1 LPVSG
6 TAGGD
11 LTGTYPNPTV
21 ANAAIGTAKIAD
33 ASVTAIK
40 LAPGVIPS
48 SLPPS
53 GTAGG
58 DLGGAYPSP
67 SVGKIQGTVVSAT
80 VPVSGQVLQFN
91 GTQWTP
97 ASISASGFVL
107 PYSATNSAAG
117 SLFSITNSNTGS
129 ALLGI
134 NSSVNANAIGIEG
147 RISATGPGI
156 GSAAVK
162 GTNNGVG
169 ADGTGVLGTHAGGGI
184 GVFGTSMSGYGVS
197 AQSQSGAGIFA
208 TSTSANAGFFDISNT
223 SSYSDAL
230 FASTTGSGNGV
241 TGISDKYIGIEGIT
255 NDPYGIGVEGFNNSG
270 GEAMHGI
277 TFSATSPAVVGQNF
291 GTYAA
296 LAGINS
302 SGAGGTGVLA
312 QTDGNSSAP
321 GNALISEIVGAGAGN
336 TALFIANGANVAR
349 IDQNGKGFFN
359 GGTQTGGAD
368 IAEYF
373 DVEGS
378 SSNYEP
384 GDVLII
390 SQQTDR
396 TVEKSA
402 TPYSNLVVGVYATKP
417 GVLLTEKNAEQ
428 NNLQGGVPMGVIG
441 VIPTKVC
448 LEGGAIKRGDMIV
461 SSSLRGVAM
470 KADIDKVK
478 PGQVIGKALQDYN
491 GNGVG
496 KINVLVSIK

>member
-1 LPVSG
+1 
-6 TAGGD
+6 
-11 LTGTYPNPTV
+11 
-21 ANAAIGTAKIAD
+21 
-33 ASVTAIK
+33 
-40 LAPGVIPS
+40 
-48 SLPPS
+48 
-53 GTAGG
+53 
-58 DLGGAYPSP
+58 
-67 SVGKIQGTVVSAT
+67 
-80 VPVSGQVLQFN
+80 
-91 GTQWTP
+91 
-97 ASISASGFVL
+97 
-107 PYSATNSAAG
+107 
-117 SLFSITNSNTGS
+117 
-129 ALLGI
+129 
-134 NSSVNANAIGIEG
+134 
-147 RISATGPGI
+147 
-156 GSAAVK
+156 
-162 GTNNGVG
+162 
-169 ADGTGVLGTHAGGGI
+169 
-184 GVFGTSMSGYGVS
+184 
-197 AQSQSGAGIFA
+197 
-208 TSTSANAGFFDISNT
+208 
-223 SSYSDAL
+223 
-230 FASTTGSGNGV
+230 
-241 TGISDKYIGIEGIT
+241 
-255 NDPYGIGVEGFNNSG
+255 
-270 GEAMHGI
+270 MHGI

-496 KINVLVSIK
+496 KINILVSIK